1 MGRADASLNME
12 WGWEAVR
19 KELQAMAEPDYRA
32 FASGLIPGGTP
43 MLGVRLPA
51 LRGLAKRIA
60 RGDWCAFFRAEK
72 GKCFEETLL
81 RGMVIGYAKA
91 GVDELLAYTASFV
104 PEIGDWS
111 TCDSFCNTLKFVRK
125 DPERVWAF
133 LRPYFSSE
141 REFDVRF
148 GVVMLLDHFIQE
160 AFIDR
165 GQCPAYGVLCADGSR
180 LGACGMLCALSG
192 ADHGLSAQ

>member
-1 MGRADASLNME
+1 M
-12 WGWEAVR
+12 GWEAVR

-60 RGDWCAFFRAEK
+60 RGDWRVLFRAEK

-91 GVDELLAYTASFV
+91 GVMSCSLIRRHSSRRLATGPPATASAT
-104 PEIGDWS
+104 P
-111 TCDSFCNTLKFVRK
+111 
-125 DPERVWAF
+125 
-133 LRPYFSSE
+133 
-141 REFDVRF
+141 
-148 GVVMLLDHFIQE
+148 
-160 AFIDR
+160 
-165 GQCPAYGVLCADGSR
+165 
-180 LGACGMLCALSG
+180 
-192 ADHGLSAQ
+192 

>member
-60 RGDWCAFFRAEK
+60 RGDWCAFR
-72 GKCFEETLL
+72 L
-81 RGMVIGYAKA
+81 RGIEYCHLVG
-91 GVDELLAYTASFV
+91 TAS
-104 PEIGDWS
+104 PSNGGGYH
-111 TCDSFCNTLKFVRK
+111 TRK
-125 DPERVWAF
+125 GRDA
-133 LRPYFSSE
+133 
-141 REFDVRF
+141 
-148 GVVMLLDHFIQE
+148 
-160 AFIDR
+160 
-165 GQCPAYGVLCADGSR
+165 
-180 LGACGMLCALSG
+180 
-192 ADHGLSAQ
+192 